1 MNLHS
6 TLRMNK
12 PISTTG
18 LIGTGRQTCHP
29 QCRRHEKHAA
39 PKDDKTMKPA
49 LCFAALTLVVF
60 STQAPAQS
68 APPHRDSH
76 VDFQTVQ
83 ARTLDDVITQLE
95 SAGFSIDD
103 IGRTF
108 LGRIRITASNQT
120 MIREIVMS
128 RATGEIMSDVAR
140 AREADRSDG
149 AGPSQ
154 TGSAASNGVAGGNTT
169 RSREAGSSARGGGSD
184 NRSGNG
190 RASGNSGNNAG
201 AGAGNR
207 SN

>member
-1 MNLHS
+1 
-6 TLRMNK
+6 
-12 PISTTG
+12 
-18 LIGTGRQTCHP
+18 
-29 QCRRHEKHAA
+29 
-39 PKDDKTMKPA
+39 MKPA

-68 APPHRDSH
+68 VPSQRDSH
-76 VDFQTVQ
+76 ADFQTVQ
-83 ARTLDDVITQLE
+83 ARTLDDVIVQLE

-140 AREADRSDG
+140 VREADA
-149 AGPSQ
+149 AGPSH
-154 TGSAASNGVAGGNTT
+154 TGSAASNGVAGGNPRRAGET
-169 RSREAGSSARGGGSD
+169 GSSTRGSGSD
-184 NRSGNG
+184 NRSGNA